1 MITIKNL
8 NKKYGSMEVLKDIN
22 LEINK
27 GEIFGI
33 IGHSGAGKSTL
44 VRCING
50 LEGYDKGSLIVMD
63 NEIKNLS
70 KEDIRNFRKKISMIF
85 QNFNLMNRR
94 NVFENIAFPMEI
106 WGYSKDEIEKRVDE
120 LLQITNLKDKKFE
133 KIRNLSGGQKQR
145 VGIARALALKPEI
158 LLCDEATSAL
168 DPKTTRDIL
177 KLIVDINLK
186 LNITIV
192 VITHEMDVVKQI
204 CTRIAILE
212 DGEVKETG
220 LCEDLFLRESKAL
233 KDLIGEEYI
242 LPETGYNIKLL
253 FKKEQSQM
261 PIITKM
267 AKDLNMD
274 FSIVWGRLESFK
286 EEVLGSLIINV
297 DEAYKDAIK
306 NYLNKIPMY
315 WEEI

>member
-1 MITIKNL
+1 MFVL
-8 NKKYGSMEVLKDIN
+8 NSKAFISRVFLLCGGGELLISIRGLSKSFGSLEALRNIN

-44 VRCING
+44 IRCING
-50 LEGYDKGSLIVMD
+50 LEGYDEGSVLVMG
-63 NEIKNLS
+63 NEIKDMNQ
-70 KEDIRNFRKKISMIF
+70 EEIRNFRKKISMIF

-106 WGYSKDEIEKRVDE
+106 WGYKKEDIEKRVDE
-120 LLQITNLKDKKFE
+120 LLDITSLKDKKYE
-133 KIRNLSGGQKQR
+133 RIRNLSGGQKQR

-168 DPKTTRDIL
+168 DPKTTKDIL
-177 KLIVDINLK
+177 KLIVDINSK
-186 LNITIV
+186 LNLTV
-192 VITHEMDVVKQI
+192 VIITHEMDVVKQV
-204 CTRIAILE
+204 CSRIAVLE
-212 DGEVKETG
+212 DGVIQEIG
-220 LCEDLFLRESKAL
+220 LCSDLFLKESRAL

-274 FSIVWGRLESFK
+274 FSIVWGRLEGFK
-286 EEVLGSLIINV
+286 DEV
-297 DEAYKDAIK
+297 
-306 NYLNKIPMY
+306 
-315 WEEI
+315 